1 MKLLLDENVPR
12 PMAGIVRTLL
22 AAHEVLHVY
31 DLDGW
36 AGTKD
41 IELYGKAKIEGFQ
54 AIITND
60 GKQLSRP
67 LEVRAIAESGLHRI
81 EYRTNHKHGGLVGL
95 GTAIATV
102 CAALP
107 HALDDLAK
115 AEGQRLVFL
124 TSVDPQRNSRLR
136 MTDPAATPPKHWPA
150 AA

>member
-1 MKLLLDENVPR
+1 MGHPQKILV
-12 PMAGIVRTLL
+12 
-22 AAHEVLHVY
+22 AHEVVHVH

-41 IELYGKAKIEGFQ
+41 VELYGKARAEGFE

-67 LEVRAIAESGLHRI
+67 LEVRAIADSGLHRI
-81 EYRTNHKHGGLVGL
+81 EYRTNHKHGGLVAL

-107 HALDDLAK
+107 HALDDLAG
-115 AEGQRLVFL
+115 ADGQRLVFL
-124 TSVDPQRNSRLR
+124 TSIDPSRNSRLR
-136 MTDPAATPPKHWPA
+136 ITDPVAEPPKHWPA
-150 AA
+150 A